1 MNTQVMRHIQLY
13 KHPLIMIYA
22 SVDLSGIITS
32 ILSPSPPLPSRPERV
47 PAPPAS
53 QPFNLVS
60 PICMTGTKTYDLAG
74 RTGMEGPG
82 CVFSVSRVINF
93 PLWSP
98 LDYGSIILGRELLN
112 IINTQHSSALSTTTP
127 HPAPATSNPYQ
138 YQIFVKNK
146 NGITK
151 MEKNI
156 KFNKKS
162 SVKYVVPVAFLLL
175 HSRPVSPSSTTG
187 SINTSH

>member
-1 MNTQVMRHIQLY
+1 MLQFICPPSS
-13 KHPLIMIYA
+13 HPYLVLLIHP
-22 SVDLSGIITS
+22 S
-32 ILSPSPPLPSRPERV
+32 SPPSPLPSPERV
-47 PAPPAS
+47 PAPPAA

-112 IINTQHSSALSTTTP
+112 IINTQHSSALPTTTP
-127 HPAPATSNPYQ
+127 QLAPATSHPYQ

-151 MEKNI
+151 MEKNN

-175 HSRPVSPSSTTG
+175 RSRPVSPSSTTG

>member
-1 MNTQVMRHIQLY
+1 MSVGEPNGFNEYASNALHYIQLY

-74 RTGMEGPG
+74 RTQMERLTEPRL
-82 CVFSVSRVINF
+82 CF
-93 PLWSP
+93 
-98 LDYGSIILGRELLN
+98 
-112 IINTQHSSALSTTTP
+112 LSF
-127 HPAPATSNPYQ
+127 Q
-138 YQIFVKNK
+138 
-146 NGITK
+146 
-151 MEKNI
+151 
-156 KFNKKS
+156 
-162 SVKYVVPVAFLLL
+162 
-175 HSRPVSPSSTTG
+175 
-187 SINTSH
+187 SH

>member
-1 MNTQVMRHIQLY
+1 MPFKNPFEASNGIPPLLNGRTVAWQNLMSVGEPNGFNEYASNALHYIQLY

-74 RTGMEGPG
+74 RTQMERLTVPAWVLA
-82 CVFSVSRVINF
+82 VFSQF
-93 PLWSP
+93 PESLISP
-98 LDYGSIILGRELLN
+98 CG
-112 IINTQHSSALSTTTP
+112 
-127 HPAPATSNPYQ
+127 
-138 YQIFVKNK
+138 
-146 NGITK
+146 
-151 MEKNI
+151 
-156 KFNKKS
+156 
-162 SVKYVVPVAFLLL
+162 L
-175 HSRPVSPSSTTG
+175 H
-187 SINTSH
+187 